1 MSIDRRRFL
10 QACSALG
17 LSGTLFPG
25 ALYAEVSGTH
35 PTSSES
41 QYGEGLDGPDLGR
54 NLSPEATAS
63 GEAAITAEH
72 VSAAAAIA
80 GLEFTEDER
89 AAIAEDLT
97 EALSGY
103 ESLREIGLPN
113 HRLPSMTFDPQIGGA
128 SLPSK
133 SRSDGVTM
141 DFDTAERPAREED
154 LAFAG
159 VATLATLL
167 RTRQVSS
174 VELTELYL
182 ARLRRFDDQ
191 LEAVITYTEER
202 AMDAARAA
210 DAELDAGEWRGP
222 LHGVPYGAKD
232 LLAIE
237 GYPTTWG
244 AEPYKNQTIN
254 ETATVIRKL
263 DEAGAVC
270 IAKLTLG
277 ALAWG
282 DVWFGGTTK
291 NPWNVEQGASGS
303 SAGPG
308 SAVAA
313 GCVPFA
319 IGSETLG
326 SIVSPSTRNGVTGL
340 RPSFGA
346 VSRHGAMAL
355 SWTMDKLGP
364 MARSAVD
371 CAIVLD
377 AIRGPDD
384 ADPSSIDLP
393 FAFNP
398 NDNVMNLRVGFLE
411 SAFEQDYPG
420 SDADRAALDVLRG
433 RVSGLTPVEWPES
446 PPAGP
451 ILNTLQV
458 EAAAAFDE
466 LTRSG
471 ADDMMVRQERNAWPH
486 VFRAARMVPAV
497 EFVQMNRHR
506 TVLMQE
512 MHRVM
517 EPFDVVITPTYA
529 GGTLGITNLTGHPC
543 ICLPNE
549 FAPVEDAGPDS
560 PRREPRSF
568 TMIGG
573 LYKDA
578 EVALLAHAYQE
589 ETDFH
594 TQRPPIG
601 A

>member
-1 MSIDRRRFL
+1 MDRRRFL

-25 ALYAEVSGTH
+25 ALYARVSEQT
-35 PTSSES
+35 PTGSAS
-41 QYGEGLDGPDLGR
+41 QQTLDGPAFRTSL
-54 NLSPEATAS
+54 
-63 GEAAITAEH
+63 AAQPPSVEITPAQ
-72 VSAAAAIA
+72 VASAAAVA
-80 GLEFTEDER
+80 GLEFTEEEQTM
-89 AAIAEDLT
+89 IAEDLT

-103 ESLREIGLPN
+103 ETLREIGLPN
-113 HRLPSMTFDPQIGGA
+113 SRLPSMTFDPRIGGA
-128 SLPSK
+128 RLPQK
-133 SRSDGVTM
+133 TRLDGLQM
-141 DFDTAERPAREED
+141 AFETAERPARDED

-159 VATLATLL
+159 VRTLATLL

-174 VELTELYL
+174 VELTELFL
-182 ARLRRFDDQ
+182 ARLREYDDQ
-191 LEAVITYTEER
+191 LQAVITYTEKR
-202 AMDAARAA
+202 AMDAAKAA
-210 DAELDAGEWRGP
+210 DRELDAGEWRGP

-244 AEPYKNQTIN
+244 AEPYKNRTIN

-263 DEAGAVC
+263 DEAGAIC
-270 IAKLTLG
+270 LAKLTLG

-291 NPWNVEQGASGS
+291 NPWNVEQGSSGS

-326 SIVSPSTRNGVTGL
+326 SIVSPSTRNGVTGF

-346 VSRHGAMAL
+346 VSRHGAMTL

-371 CAIVLD
+371 CAIVMD
-377 AIRGPDD
+377 AIRGGDA
-384 ADPSSIDLP
+384 ADPSSVDLP
-393 FAFNP
+393 FSFNP
-398 NDNVMNLRVGFLE
+398 EQDLTDLRIGYLR
-411 SAFEQDYPG
+411 SAFEEDYP
-420 SDADRAALDVLRG
+420 DVEADRAALDVVKTLT
-433 RVSGLTPVEWPES
+433 SGIEPVEWPDT

-458 EAAAAFDE
+458 EAAAAFDD

-471 ADDMMVRQERNAWPH
+471 LDDMMVRQERNAWPH
-486 VFRAARMVPAV
+486 VFRAARLVPAV
-497 EFVQMNRHR
+497 EFIQMNRHR
-506 TVLMQE
+506 TMLMQE
-512 MHRVM
+512 MHRAM
-517 EPFDVVITPTYA
+517 EPFDVVVTPAYA

-543 ICLPNE
+543 VCLPNE
-549 FAPVEDAGPDS
+549 FAPLEDADAAS

-568 TMIGG
+568 TLIGG

-578 EVALLAHAYQE
+578 EVARVAHAYQQQ
-589 ETDFH
+589 TDFH
-594 TQRPPIG
+594 TRRPPVG
-601 A
+601 S